1 MTYKS
6 PLLLGNAHLQTIYP
20 SLFRKLDDSFLT
32 RELIDTTDG
41 DFIALDRAPAI
52 EPANANKVIILS
64 HGLEGH
70 SRRPYI
76 LGMAEALRREGW
88 DIIAWNFR
96 SCGGVMNKKL
106 RFYHSGATDDLE
118 SVINYAKAQG
128 YEKIG
133 LVGFSMGGNLS
144 LVYLGQQKESAISS
158 ICGAIV
164 FSVPCDLAASAE
176 ALAKPGNS
184 IYMKRFL
191 RDLRKKISDK
201 KQLFPDMLDDSDL
214 HKIKNFREF
223 DDRFTAP
230 IHGFLDAEDYW
241 QQCSSKHFI
250 KDIRVPTVIV
260 NAAND
265 PFLAPACYPHQQVD
279 DNPMV
284 KLETPKSG
292 GHVGFVSFNRNN
304 FYWSEQRAAIF
315 FRSCL

>member
-6 PLLLGNAHLQTIYP
+6 PLLLRNAHLQTIYP

-32 RELIDTTDG
+32 REVIDTNDG
-41 DFIALDRAPAI
+41 DFISLDRASAI
-52 EPANANKVIILS
+52 NPGNRVIILS

-106 RFYHSGATDDLE
+106 RFYHSGATEDLE
-118 SVINYAKAQG
+118 AVINYAKAQG

-144 LVYLGQQKESAISS
+144 LVYLGEQKESARSS

-176 ALAKPGNS
+176 ALARPGNS

-191 RDLRKKISDK
+191 RDLRKKISEK
-201 KQLFPDMLDDSDL
+201 KQLFPEMLDDSNL

-230 IHGFLDAEDYW
+230 IHGFIDAEDYW
-241 QQCSSKHFI
+241 QRCSSKHFI
-250 KDIRVPTVIV
+250 KKIRVPTVIV
-260 NAAND
+260 NASND
-265 PFLAPACYPHQQVD
+265 PFLAPACYPHKEVD
-279 DNPMV
+279 ENPLV
-284 KLETPKSG
+284 KLETPASG
-292 GHVGFVSFNRNN
+292 GHVGFVSFNRKN
-304 FYWSEQRAAIF
+304 FYWSEQRAAMF
-315 FRSCL
+315 FKSYL